1 MVERV
6 HQGFKLRR
14 DLIDFVESLVASRQ
28 ARNKTQV
35 IEDALF
41 FYKEHHIESNLN
53 DRVKRLEG
61 LVNAILE
68 KVSLQ
73 YDPAGPQE

>member
-1 MVERV
+1 MKRINQSYALRKDLVE
-6 HQGFKLRR
+6 F
-14 DLIDFVESLVASRQ
+14 IESLVASRQ

-41 FYKEHHIESNLN
+41 FYKEHHIESSLN